1 MTDDFRM
8 KVFVDLRDLLRLNDD
23 ITQAEDIKVPCP
35 LHAAHG
41 EDADHQ
47 ITLNQLRFSYQCAET
62 GQSGDLDELLR
73 KLQKRATGARGP
85 HAADAE
91 QLAIPDAH
99 ATVDDNERVIDAEF
113 SVAPVVATR
122 PVLLTEPKVMTLRNP
137 LPSRAEIE
145 AQESA
150 ARDERLRHRSE
161 RIIIS
166 FIAVIFLCAGL
177 AAAGLSGFAN
187 YQAFSSSVAD
197 PLQGRIWGF
206 AGVIAA
212 IVSFAGFTFFYWH
225 GANRR
230 LWEAAR
236 SLVFALIGMGAS
248 ILGTEMYIAANN
260 RAADT
265 EVTMAGANRA
275 VLETQL
281 ADWRRQLAGIPPE
294 TRSVEGLE
302 IYIAE
307 VERVGRTEQKPY
319 RDAQN
324 ELGLARRR
332 DDLQA
337 KIDAATADLLG
348 RGSGDILLQ
357 AEARTALPSWLFAA
371 MLELFSSQGTSIGL
385 VALLVLYTR
394 GQRGAS
400 A

>member
-1 MTDDFRM
+1 MSE
-8 KVFVDLRDLLRLNDD
+8 KS
-23 ITQAEDIKVPCP
+23 QAEEMRRVCE
-35 LHAAHG
+35 LLG
-41 EDADHQ
+41 LDADVSQDADEARVRCSLHENCRESGDNNLVLQ
-47 ITLNQLRFSYQCAET
+47 WPGRSYHCIGEGET
-62 GQSGDLDELLR
+62 GSLR
-73 KLQKRATGARGP
+73 KLIRSLESERPIRLPNESDEDTPPSGVKPEYSVARRATNPASKT
-85 HAADAE
+85 
-91 QLAIPDAH
+91 Q
-99 ATVDDNERVIDAEF
+99 
-113 SVAPVVATR
+113 
-122 PVLLTEPKVMTLRNP
+122 PKVLQLKDEQR
-137 LPSRAEIE
+137 LPTREEIE

-150 ARDERLRHRSE
+150 AREERLRRRSE

-166 FIAVIFLCAGL
+166 VIAVIFLLAGL

-187 YQAFSSSVAD
+187 YQAFSMSVAD
-197 PLQGRIWGF
+197 PLQGRVWGF

-230 LWEAAR
+230 VWEAVR

-260 RAADT
+260 RAADA
-265 EVTMAGANRA
+265 EVTMAGSNRA

-337 KIDAATADLLG
+337 RIDAATAELLG

-394 GQRGAS
+394 RQRGA
-400 A
+400 AA